1 MVALESQPLVPR
13 RARRCISQCALA
25 FLLVQSTGT
34 VADAC
39 GRDGVSIISLAFAC
53 PLPGTFGRPALSAT
67 PGRLHG
73 ARTSSVLT
81 THMQTDGRSMD
92 GRLEKD
98 TGIRLDEFPVYT
110 LPDRK
115 PSLRLLMTSCVNM
128 PPKGSE
134 AIPLEARL
142 LSVRKKLQE
151 ERESK
156 NPAKPAP
163 TSGTHSLQSLSA
175 QEERESKNP
184 AKPVPT
190 SGTHYMQTLSAG
202 DFQRRTTRSY
212 LTWIQREL
220 ETKQDVLLP
229 SPEQPDEIF
238 AAADDRQ
245 RGVTAGDHSVVEQS
259 SVRAPAR
266 TGSTWTAVR
275 SMSKR
280 LVHSLA
286 VLGGVR

>member
-1 MVALESQPLVPR
+1 MVTSESQLLVSR
-13 RARRCISQCALA
+13 RARRGTSLCALA
-25 FLLVQSTGT
+25 FLLVPSTGT

-39 GRDGVSIISLAFAC
+39 GRDGVLSSRLAFAF
-53 PLPGTFGRPALSAT
+53 PLPGVGRPALSAT
-67 PGRLHG
+67 PERMHG
-73 ARTSSVLT
+73 ARASGVLT
-81 THMQTDGRSMD
+81 THMQTVGRSTD

-98 TGIRLDEFPVYT
+98 TGIHEFPVYT

-115 PSLRLLMTSCVNM
+115 PSLRLLMTSCVNT

-134 AIPLEARL
+134 TIPLEARL
-142 LSVRKKLQE
+142 LSVRRRLQE

-156 NPAKPAP
+156 NPAEPVP
-163 TSGTHSLQSLSA
+163 TSGTQTLQTVSA
-175 QEERESKNP
+175 QEERESKKP

-220 ETKQDVLLP
+220 ETNQP

-238 AAADDRQ
+238 APADERQ
-245 RGVTAGDHSVVEQS
+245 RGATAGDHSVVEQS
-259 SVRAPAR
+259 SARASAR
-266 TGSTWTAVR
+266 TGSTWTLVR

-280 LVHSLA
+280 LVDR
-286 VLGGVR
+286 VTWLGGVR

>member
-1 MVALESQPLVPR
+1 MVTSESQLLVSR
-13 RARRCISQCALA
+13 RARRGTSLCALA
-25 FLLVQSTGT
+25 FLLVPSTGT

-98 TGIRLDEFPVYT
+98 TGIHEFPVYT

-259 SVRAPAR
+259 SARASAR
-266 TGSTWTAVR
+266 TGSTWTLVR

-280 LVHSLA
+280 LVDR
-286 VLGGVR
+286 VTWLGGVR